1 MKKVLIVIGVVAL
14 VAGIIVYSM
23 VSKRN
28 AENKKQLLKIEYANL
43 CSKYLQADFADAKL
57 TDDEQREITSCV
69 LKKEEDNLGNNKS
82 EVEISTDLKT
92 QIVACIKELKLN
104 TINK

>member
-1 MKKVLIVIGVVAL
+1 MKKQLFAIIIIAL
-14 VAGIIVYSM
+14 FGCKEA
-23 VSKRN
+23 
-28 AENKKQLLKIEYANL
+28 ANKKQLLRIEYANL
-43 CSKYLQADFADAKL
+43 CSKYLQADFAEAKL

-82 EVEISTDLKT
+82 EMEISTDLKN

-104 TINK
+104 AVTK

>member
-1 MKKVLIVIGVVAL
+1 MKKQLFAIIIIAL
-14 VAGIIVYSM
+14 FGCKEAS
-23 VSKRN
+23 
-28 AENKKQLLKIEYANL
+28 NKKQLLKIEYANL
-43 CSKYLQADFADAKL
+43 CSKYLQADFAEAKL

-104 TINK
+104 SINK

>member
-14 VAGIIVYSM
+14 VGGIIVYSM

-28 AENKKQLLKIEYANL
+28 AENKKQILKIEYANL

-82 EVEISTDLKT
+82 EMEISTDLKN

-104 TINK
+104 AVTK

>member
-1 MKKVLIVIGVVAL
+1 MKKQLFAIIIIAL
-14 VAGIIVYSM
+14 FSCKEA
-23 VSKRN
+23 
-28 AENKKQLLKIEYANL
+28 ANKKQLLKIEYANL

-57 TDDEQREITSCV
+57 TDSEQSAITKCV
-69 LKKEEDNLGNNKS
+69 LNKEEDNLSSSKS
-82 EVEISTDLKT
+82 ATEISTDLKM